1 MVAVHGTPCAI
12 PSRNSNRNI
21 TVGETDRNC
30 SNICE
35 MQLCFYA
42 DVVRIRK
49 KDAYWES
56 PVCRIVRNIHIRNYQ
71 SVFEAN
77 FVFCIH

>member
-12 PSRNSNRNI
+12 PSCNSNRNI

-42 DVVRIRK
+42 DFVRIRK
-49 KDAYWES
+49 KDA
-56 PVCRIVRNIHIRNYQ
+56 
-71 SVFEAN
+71 
-77 FVFCIH
+77 